1 MCPGGGAG
9 YCAAMTAPRVQLMA
23 TCLCDAFFDDVARAT
38 VEVLEHLGCEVV
50 FPEDQTCCGQPAFNS
65 GDWPAARTVARHAL
79 RVFEGAEP
87 VVVPSGSCARMVS
100 HGALLLFEGEGD
112 AAQAGALAGRIWELG
127 DFVVRHLG
135 VSRWPGRLRSKVAF
149 HRSCHSRGTAY
160 ADGALT
166 LLRSIDGVEV
176 VEIGEGDQCCGFC
189 GTFSVAF
196 PQISRAIGSL
206 KIDHVLAAAP
216 DLLVSAD
223 SSCLMHVGG
232 LAEKAGRPLQTR
244 HLAQVLRY
252 ALQSGAKSGT
262 ASGAEA
268 RA

>member
-1 MCPGGGAG
+1 V
-9 YCAAMTAPRVQLMA
+9 TAPRVQLMA

-65 GDWPAARTVARHAL
+65 GDWPAARAVARHAL
-79 RVFEGAEP
+79 RVFDGALP

-112 AAQAGALAGRIWELG
+112 AAQAGALAGRTWELG

-135 VSRWPGRLRSKVAF
+135 VSRWPGKLPLKVAF

-166 LLRSIDGVEV
+166 LLRSIDGLEV
-176 VEIGEGDQCCGFC
+176 LEIGEPDQCCGFG
-189 GTFSVAF
+189 GTFSVGF
-196 PQISRAIGSL
+196 PQISRAIGTL
-206 KIDHVLAAAP
+206 KVEHVLAAAP
-216 DLLVSAD
+216 DVLVSAD

-232 LAEKAGRPLQTR
+232 LAEKTGRPLRTR
-244 HLAQVLRY
+244 HLAQVLRD
-252 ALQSGAKSGT
+252 ALQSG
-262 ASGAEA
+262 GAERPEA
-268 RA
+268 GA